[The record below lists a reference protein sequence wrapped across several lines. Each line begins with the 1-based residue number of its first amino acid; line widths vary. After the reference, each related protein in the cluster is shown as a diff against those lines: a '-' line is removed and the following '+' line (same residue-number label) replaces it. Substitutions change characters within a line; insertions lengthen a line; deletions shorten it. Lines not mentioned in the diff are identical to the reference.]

1 MKKNMSENI
10 LINRKKENDLN
21 QSNENSENDSFAVS
35 TEDDVSKSI
44 ISELEMFSSEQ
55 PKNIQDVNKKFFF
68 NYSRL
73 NKFLIKFTLEK

>member
-55 PKNIQDVNKKFFF
+55 PKNIQDVNKNF
-68 NYSRL
+68 
-73 NKFLIKFTLEK
+73 FLIILG